1 MTDDLLEI
9 LRRADPLDE
18 EDRVRSAP
26 ADQLPTILNSTV
38 GQPESERKSRIRPR
52 RVLAVTAV
60 VAVGIGVTLAFVPS
74 GSEEPS
80 SDAVRALESVAAI
93 ARADAAAAAPQADG
107 YSYSKITRATIMTIV
122 EPPYEY
128 SYRTPVTMEA
138 WVAPDGSG
146 RVREISRDS
155 EWLTPEDEEQWR
167 AAGSP
172 PLGNDEPPTDERFG
186 PGELNDTGWEGKLPP
201 TRELPASSERLSE
214 IFEEQAGI
222 SSSSVPVNV
231 KSFEYAT
238 SVLFQ
243 AGSAPELRAALYE
256 LVADL
261 EGVELSGTLE
271 DPLGR
276 VGTAVSIESDYSGQL
291 ERYTLI
297 FDADTSQP
305 LAYTETLLEQRATS
319 EGRTLGYAL
328 LKETAQVADPQSRP

>member
-9 LRRADPLDE
+9 LRQADPLDE

-26 ADQLPTILNSTV
+26 ADQLTTILNSAEP
-38 GQPESERKSRIRPR
+38 QPETEARIRPR

-74 GSEEPS
+74 GSDGPS
-80 SDAVRALESVAAI
+80 SQAVRALESVAAI
-93 ARADAAAAAPQADG
+93 ARADAADSTPQAVG
-107 YSYSKITRATIMTIV
+107 FSYSRMTRATVMGVV
-122 EPPYEY
+122 ESSYQY
-128 SYRTPVTMEA
+128 SYLVPVTTEA

-146 RVREISRDS
+146 RVREVRHDI
-155 EWLTPEDEEQWR
+155 EWLTPEDEGQWR

-172 PLGNDEPPTDERFG
+172 PLGNDEAPSDERFG
-186 PGELNDTGWEGKLPP
+186 PGQLNDTGWEGKLPP
-201 TRELPASSERLSE
+201 TRELPADPERLSE
-214 IFEEQAGI
+214 VFEEQAGI

-261 EGVELSGTLE
+261 DGVELSGPTE

-276 VGTAVSIESDYSGQL
+276 AGTAVSIESDYSGQL

-297 FDADTSQP
+297 FDAATSQP
-305 LAYTETLLEQRATS
+305 LAFTETLLEGAGAS
-319 EGRTLGYAL
+319 EGQARGYAL
-328 LKETAQVADPQSRP
+328 LMETGEVPDLQTRP